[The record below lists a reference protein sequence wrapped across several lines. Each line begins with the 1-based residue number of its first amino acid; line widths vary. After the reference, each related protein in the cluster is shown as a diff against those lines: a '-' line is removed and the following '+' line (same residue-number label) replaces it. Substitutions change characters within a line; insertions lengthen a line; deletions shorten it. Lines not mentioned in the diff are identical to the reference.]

1 MDRYE
6 QEQIFIREVDKRID
20 QIADEFDLDA
30 FFVLG
35 YLARTMHRIQTDLD
49 FEEDMEQLEDEDD

>member
-20 QIADEFDLDA
+20 QIADEFDLDSY
-30 FFVLG
+30 FVLG

-49 FEEDMEQLEDEDD
+49 FEEDMEHFDNEKE